1 MKTNIIKCEAKSVE
15 TKLTKITK
23 KKKKH
28 SKKRAINRQFFQRRH
43 IEQSIPKNNNANKN
57 QNVSNNLGT
66 QIWQNTYLNAIQ
78 WQCEQ
83 KVKFWKDIAIKYK
96 EENDELKRQLEV
108 NLQRVH
114 IEKVEEK
121 EEETVDE
128 QFISFLEITAKH
140 RMERFIQKIK
150 DEESDSE

>member
-1 MKTNIIKCEAKSVE
+1 MKTSVIKCEAKSIE

-23 KKKKH
+23 KKKKKC
-28 SKKRAINRQFFQRRH
+28 SKKRAAKFLQRRH
-43 IEQSIPKNNNANKN
+43 IEQSHPKNNASENRTLL
-57 QNVSNNLGT
+57 NNNSGA

-83 KVKFWKDIAIKYK
+83 KVKFWKDIAMKYK
-96 EENDELKRQLEV
+96 EENDVLKRQLEESLQKV
-108 NLQRVH
+108 NIV
-114 IEKVEEK
+114 EKVQEKIEEN
-121 EEETVDE
+121 VDE

-150 DEESDSE
+150 EEESDS